1 MWLPRLSRNQ
11 RSPSVL
17 PAAVAAIAEAVGA
30 AVVHPAE
37 AGAVVVRPAVAQEE
51 AGDVKAKGYRLKAKG

>member
-1 MWLPRLSRNQ
+1 MWLPRLSRNRQ
-11 RSPSVL
+11 SPSVL
-17 PAAVAAIAEAVGA
+17 PAAVAVIAEADG
-30 AVVHPAE
+30 VVEARPAE